1 MIRSAL
7 ACSLVLLSLASP
19 VQAGHCVV
27 SVPTATVQTI
37 SGAVTITPFAV
48 PVAVP
53 VTTIA
58 PSPVGYSVSAA
69 AAQYQPSAPAAF
81 RTAEDDLIDR
91 LASRLIDKLGLGPKA
106 SSAALVTQHCG
117 RCHTGEGAQ
126 GSFRVDRPL
135 GESDRLRAIEAV
147 LADDDSARMPK
158 GSTLAPE
165 ALGPLIQELAR
176 RPSTPTAATVAEPAP
191 TAPDHGK

>member
-1 MIRSAL
+1 MIRVAL
-7 ACSLVLLSLASP
+7 SLVVSLTLALP
-19 VQAGHCVV
+19 AVAGHCVV
-27 SVPTATVQTI
+27 QVPSATVSTI

-53 VTTIA
+53 VTTVA
-58 PSPVGYSVSAA
+58 PSTVGYSYSAA
-69 AAQYQPSAPAAF
+69 AAQYQGAQTATF

-91 LASRLIDKLGLGPKA
+91 LAARLIDKLGLGPKA
-106 SSAALVTQHCG
+106 SSTAHVTQHCG
-117 RCHTGEGAQ
+117 RCHTGDGAK
-126 GSFRVDRPL
+126 GSFRVDQPL

-147 LADDDSARMPK
+147 LADDDAVRMPK

-176 RPSTPTAATVAEPAP
+176 RPAATTVEATEAKPTPA
-191 TAPDHGK
+191 K